1 MKTNNK
7 RKISYLTPVLSF
19 RLNIHEHYPSLRT
32 AFKAA
37 DRENLGY
44 LRKMDLRR
52 ILFDFN
58 FLVDDDQFEFI
69 MKRCGM
75 DKKSRM
81 SYEKFLK
88 FFESAQSTPPGID
101 NFDAIENR

>member
-1 MKTNNK
+1 M
-7 RKISYLTPVLSF
+7 
-19 RLNIHEHYPSLRT
+19 HEHYPSLRS
-32 AFKAA
+32 AFKSA

-69 MKRCGM
+69 IKRCGM

-81 SYEKFLK
+81 SYEKFLN

-101 NFDAIENR
+101 NFDAVENRQVILIFKSCC